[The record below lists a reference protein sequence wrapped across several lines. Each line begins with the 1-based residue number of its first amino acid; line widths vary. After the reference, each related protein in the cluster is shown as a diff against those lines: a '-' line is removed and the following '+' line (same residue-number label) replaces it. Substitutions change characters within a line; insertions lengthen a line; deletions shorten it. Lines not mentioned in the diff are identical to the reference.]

1 MRIGTWSM
9 KSRLALKLTLVATL
23 YLTQSSL
30 IAQVSDTRP
39 PKLASLCLS
48 PLTVQVSAGPQP
60 LAISMDVTDDLAGV
74 SFVKVTV
81 TSPSGKQDQFAL
93 LSLTGGDNLNGIWNG
108 AITMPQFSEAGLWR
122 VKSIEVWDGVGNLA
136 RFDNSMLQTMAF
148 PSDFTLVSRPEDL
161 EPPPTNKDQFYF
173 SSWLPR

>member
-74 SFVKVTV
+74 SLVKVTV

-93 LSLTGGDNLNGIWNG
+93 LSLTGGDNLIGIWNG
-108 AITMPQFSEAGLWR
+108 AITLPQFSDAC
-122 VKSIEVWDGVGNLA
+122 VWEGRSNEGTCCVID
-136 RFDNSMLQTMAF
+136 
-148 PSDFTLVSRPEDL
+148 
-161 EPPPTNKDQFYF
+161 
-173 SSWLPR
+173 